1 MARRREPTDLCA
13 TILEVVKAH
22 HGEARVTR
30 ISYGAGMPVDRL
42 KPLLKRLG
50 ELGLVRERPEED
62 RTVFEITPR
71 GHEFLSAYWR
81 LKAFTESLEGSD
93 RRPPGYG

>member
-22 HGEARVTR
+22 AGEARITR
-30 ISYGAGMPVDRL
+30 MSYGAGMPVDRL
-42 KPLLKRLG
+42 RPLVDRLVL
-50 ELGLVRERPEED
+50 LGLLRSRAEED
-62 RTVFEITPR
+62 RVCYEITAR
-71 GHEFLSAYWR
+71 GHEFLTAYWK
-81 LKAFTESLEGSD
+81 LKAFTESFDSGG